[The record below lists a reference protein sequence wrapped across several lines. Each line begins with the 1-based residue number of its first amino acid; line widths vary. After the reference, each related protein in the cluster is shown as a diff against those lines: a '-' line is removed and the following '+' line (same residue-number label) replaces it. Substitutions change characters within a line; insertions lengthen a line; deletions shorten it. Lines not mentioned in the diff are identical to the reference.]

1 MNNDKH
7 IKVSNNTIS
16 SNSKME
22 IVDRLDT
29 NNNWFTEWDIE
40 PTPCFYKKFEAER
53 STGYSILLASD
64 TGETIGKPFNPT
76 TYSPISN
83 KQFLEVVDEVVSN
96 SNSELVKIGSFK
108 NRARIYASVKLKDSD
123 RYSIGEREFFDYLN
137 FGNAFDQSSTLWVN
151 NSNLCI
157 QCQNSFNYNMH
168 ECNTGIK
175 IIHRGDVKHKMF
187 DAKICIDNFLQ
198 SQQIFIKRFSE
209 LNSTLISKKSAESLI
224 KGFVARNDK
233 KDSISKIRLD
243 KINKIYNL
251 FENGNGNKGETYADV
266 FSAITDFYTHES
278 ARRGD
283 ENMQYYSSE
292 IGLANKEKN
301 DFWRVINDG
310 YMVENMI
317 HLGEL
322 KRAA

>member
-1 MNNDKH
+1 MNKDNH
-7 IKVSNNTIS
+7 IKVSDNGTVSNNIQV
-16 SNSKME
+16 
-22 IVDRLDT
+22 VDRLDVK
-29 NNNWFTEWDIE
+29 NNWLTSWDIE
-40 PTPCFYKKFEAER
+40 STPCVYQDRGELKNTEF
-53 STGYSILLASD
+53 SILLASD
-64 TGETIGKPFNPT
+64 TKEPIGKPFNPN

-83 KQFLEVVDEVVSN
+83 KQLLELVEEVLDN
-96 SNSELVKIGSFK
+96 SKSELVKIGSFR
-108 NRARIYASVKLKDSD
+108 NRARIYASLRVKDYD
-123 RYSIGEREFFDYLN
+123 RYTIGKRDFRDYLN
-137 FGNAFDQSSTLWVN
+137 FGNAFDQSSTLWCN

-168 ECNTGIK
+168 ECNTGVK
-175 IIHRGDVKHKMF
+175 IIHKGNIENKMF
-187 DAKICIDNFLQ
+187 DAKILINNFLQ
-198 SQQIFIKRFSE
+198 SQQMFIKKFTE
-209 LNSTLISKKSAESLI
+209 LNQTPITKKSAESLI
-224 KGFVARNDK
+224 TGFVLRNDK

-243 KINKIYNL
+243 KINRIYAL
-251 FENGNGNKGETYADV
+251 FENGGGNTGETAADV

-278 ARRGD
+278 VRRGD